1 MLYSTLNQA
10 VVFIVLFIAGSISFL
25 PYLTLKIIKNNIAK
39 QLFYIFFIVFCFF
52 SFEIVNLVIN
62 YGQFRLFSALSFL
75 LGITVS
81 NYLIRFLWTKFNKKC
96 YNLKHGRKKEKKN

>member
-52 SFEIVNLVIN
+52 SF
-62 YGQFRLFSALSFL
+62 
-75 LGITVS
+75 
-81 NYLIRFLWTKFNKKC
+81 
-96 YNLKHGRKKEKKN
+96 